1 MKLASHNTMS
11 YLIPAKWYMRLFHFV
26 GKCQDLNIIDQHNL
40 GIRMF
45 DLRITYERD
54 IPKFAHGHMTFK
66 STDVEHYLSLIN
78 SWGDCYVRIILE
90 TPKKDINTNEIH
102 ARYFKNDVEKWIKY
116 YNNIKFIEGTRKY
129 DWKYLVNSNKLAK
142 TPKYIQKISS
152 MTGSIL
158 DDWFPRLYAICNN
171 KKIIKKYINNDEFDN
186 NEFVFVDFI
195 GKYY

>member
-11 YLIPAKWYMRLFHFV
+11 YLTPAKWYMRLFHFV

-40 GIRMF
+40 GVRMF
-45 DLRITYERD
+45 DLRITYENG

-66 STDVEHYLSLIN
+66 TTSVEHYLSLIN
-78 SWGDCYVRIILE
+78 SWDDCYIRIVLE
-90 TPKKDINTNEIH
+90 TPKRNNSTNACH
-102 ARYFKNDVEKWIKY
+102 ALLFKNDVERWINC
-116 YNNIKFIEGTRKY
+116 YNNIKFIEGARKY
-129 DWKYLVNSNKLAK
+129 DWKYLVNPNKLAK

-152 MTGSIL
+152 MTGSII
-158 DDWFPRLYAICNN
+158 DDWFPRLYAMFNN
-171 KKIIKKYINNDEFDN
+171 KKIIKMYVNDNKSDE